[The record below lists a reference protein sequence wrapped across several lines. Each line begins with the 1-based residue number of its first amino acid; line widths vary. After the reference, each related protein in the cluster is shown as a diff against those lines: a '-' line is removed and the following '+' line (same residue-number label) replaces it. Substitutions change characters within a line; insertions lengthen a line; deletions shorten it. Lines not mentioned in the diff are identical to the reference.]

1 MNNKAWHHF
10 LLIAVAVIVIGLSGF
25 LITKSLGF
33 NDRFGMS
40 ETTRNDELPPT
51 ETKLAQVAQQL
62 VELRNDWKIPS
73 KGDAPK
79 PTPLFVSIPIVEADG
94 RLYDMLDPKSDSLR
108 PPVTNAWLLSNNLDY
123 LNSGVL
129 AQDPDADGF
138 DSLAEWEAKTDPR
151 DPAVHP
157 PYADKLVFVERLS
170 KVYKLKYSAQLDAER
185 SQITRMPTPLFPKQ
199 EIYYLK
205 IGETSGD
212 GNFRLDSLEKKTAR
226 NSVGIEV
233 DASVLKITYLP
244 LGSQHDLV
252 MKEELPIP
260 EYYAHLQFLLD
271 GSFDE
276 RVKMGDTFS
285 LVKDPETKYRVTAV
299 TDSSVTI
306 TYQTGTQ
313 PEQTVEINKN

>member
-33 NDRFGMS
+33 NDRFEMS
-40 ETTRNDELPPT
+40 ETTRSDELPPT
-51 ETKLAQVAQQL
+51 ETKFAQVARQL

-94 RLYDMLDPKSDSLR
+94 RLYDMLDPKSPPLR

-129 AQDPDADGF
+129 AQDPDGDGF
-138 DSLAEWEAKTDPR
+138 DSMAEWEAKTDPR

-157 PYADKLVFVERLS
+157 PYADKLIFVERLS

-185 SQITRMPTPLFPKQ
+185 SQITRMPTPMFPEQK
-199 EIYYLK
+199 IYYLK

-212 GNFRLDSLEKKTAR
+212 GNFRLDALEKKTAR

-260 EYYAHLQFLLD
+260 EYYAHMKFLLD

-299 TDSSVTI
+299 SDAAVTI